1 MPLSSPG
8 LLLAFPKELVLAIA
22 GFALL
27 ASIAGGLHA
36 ALADARQQEAAIVT
50 FLVTLS
56 GVTLLGVGSAFWGV
70 AAGAAVL
77 LAQKLPNGRRFNS
90 RTVMQLLFIA
100 DPLASF
106 NTKKDTTFA
115 MMRKAQ
121 RQGYT
126 SHACQPQHLQW
137 QAGGQVEALV

>member
-1 MPLSSPG
+1 MPAGVACAVVCGVAYLILGVYAAVVTG

-27 ASIAGGLHA
+27 VSIAGGLHA
-36 ALADARQQEAAIVT
+36 ALADARQREAAIVT

-77 LAQKLPNGRRFNS
+77 LAQKLP
-90 RTVMQLLFIA
+90 
-100 DPLASF
+100 
-106 NTKKDTTFA
+106 
-115 MMRKAQ
+115 
-121 RQGYT
+121 
-126 SHACQPQHLQW
+126 QW
-137 QAGGQVEALV
+137 NKI